1 MADVAAGRRQC
12 AACQTDLAP
21 QLLACPACRAL
32 VHAET
37 LGSLAASAERDEAGG
52 RIDEAVQAWRR
63 ALELLPVETA
73 QAQAIRLRIDTLT
86 RRLES
91 ARPTPTAIP
100 AWLAPLGVVGLALWK
115 FKFLIGLVLTK
126 GKLLLVGLTKSS
138 TLFSMLAAVGVY
150 WTLWGWW
157 FALGFVLMIY
167 VHEMGHVAA
176 LSRLGIRA
184 SAPMFVPGL
193 GAFVR
198 MEQYPASPR
207 EDARVGLAGPMWG
220 LGAALVA
227 YGGYLATAQPL
238 LGALAHSAAL
248 LNLFNLV
255 PVWQL
260 DGARGMRAV
269 NRAGRIGIAV
279 LVSVAFLATQ
289 EGTLLLVG
297 LAAWWTVFHRDMP
310 EESDTLAAGQLAFLV
325 LSLTLLSQVRVPLT
339 PGA

>member
-1 MADVAAGRRQC
+1 MAEAAGGRRC

-21 QLLACPACRAL
+21 RLLACPSCRAL
-32 VHAET
+32 VHAQE
-37 LGSLAASAERDEAGG
+37 LASLAMAAERDEAAG
-52 RIDEAVQAWRR
+52 DADAAVRAWRR
-63 ALELLPVETA
+63 ALELLPPEAA
-73 QAQAIRLRIDTLT
+73 QAESVRVRVDTLT
-86 RRLES
+86 KRIES
-91 ARPTPTAIP
+91 SRPHATALP
-100 AWLAPLGVVGLALWK
+100 AWLAPLGVVGLVLWK
-115 FKFLIGLVLTK
+115 FKFLVGLVLTK

-184 SAPMFVPGL
+184 SAPMFLPGL
-193 GAFVR
+193 GAVVR
-198 MEQYPASPR
+198 MDQYPASPR

-220 LGAALVA
+220 LGAAMAA
-227 YGGYLATAQPL
+227 YGGYLATGQPL

-248 LNLFNLV
+248 INLFNLV

-269 NRAGRIGIAV
+269 NRAGRIGVALIA
-279 LVSVAFLATQ
+279 SGAFVATR

-297 LAAWWTVFHRDMP
+297 LAAWWTVFHRDTP
-310 EESDTLAAGQLAFLV
+310 QESDPLATGQLAFLV
-325 LSLTLLSQVRVPLT
+325 VSLTLLSQVRVPLAPWT
-339 PGA
+339 